1 MYVTVNNTAMNSTE
15 KINPAFGD
23 FWNYDFLDENWKN
36 NPYWLLFIC
45 ALMWVVYPFA
55 YGVLLYNVWK
65 WIGGEEYLDEG
76 YEDDEADDDSSEDD
90 EIDEEEF

>member
-45 ALMWVVYPFA
+45 ALMWIVYPFA
-55 YGVLLYNVWK
+55 YGVLLYNAILGFLWGDLFL
-65 WIGGEEYLDEG
+65 ILLD
-76 YEDDEADDDSSEDD
+76 S
-90 EIDEEEF
+90 FL